1 VQVECLELLSALAWT
16 GAADRSGA
24 QRALEAG
31 LAALGVPTS
40 WLLLPGDRVDGGR
53 LDKVLARLDE
63 AAPALKE
70 RILTACAACA
80 LADRQVVP
88 GEGGI
93 VRAVAASLGCPV
105 PPLAA

>member
-1 VQVECLELLSALAWT
+1 
-16 GAADRSGA
+16 
-24 QRALEAG
+24 
-31 LAALGVPTS
+31 
-40 WLLLPGDRVDGGR
+40 VDGGR